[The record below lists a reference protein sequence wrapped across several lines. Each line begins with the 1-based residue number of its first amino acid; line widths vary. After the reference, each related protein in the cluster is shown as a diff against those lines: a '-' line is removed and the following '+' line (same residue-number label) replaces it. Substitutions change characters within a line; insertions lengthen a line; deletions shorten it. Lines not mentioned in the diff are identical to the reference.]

1 MTAQILV
8 INPNSDQSVTAAM
21 DRTLDCLRFAGG
33 PIIRCETLHEAPPGI
48 ETARRTP
55 IRSVAPLCTRRLN
68 PGAKC
73 SGNRG
78 SGLTSAPVGLPGRRE
93 QAYTNCLACLWVR

>member
-48 ETARRTP
+48 ETARHADQV
-55 IRSVAPLCTRRLN
+55 VAPLCTLIE
-68 PGAKC
+68 PW
-73 SGNRG
+73 SE
-78 SGLTSAPVGLPGRRE
+78 V
-93 QAYTNCLACLWVR
+93 LW